1 MNESITRRV
10 ARLISGNIN
19 ALIEAAE
26 NSSPEIVMKESIR
39 EIQNAISEIKDSLGK
54 SIVESKMISDKIKQL
69 KEKHAQLLE
78 QSKIALKE
86 DREDLA
92 KAAIAKQ
99 MDIEAQKPIL
109 EENLKE
115 VNASIKKDEEYIIAL
130 QGKIREME
138 EAIKTKQTYEKEQSN
153 NIDTTQKVDKAE
165 QAFNRVSGIGG
176 NLDKVAVE
184 EASKLGELADL
195 QRNTNIEDRLAALKT
210 TLND

>member
-39 EIQNAISEIKDSLGK
+39 EIQDAISEIKDSLGK

-69 KEKHAQLLE
+69 KETHSQLLE

-115 VNASIKKDEEYIIAL
+115 VNASIKKDEEYIVAL

-138 EAIKTKQTYEKEQSN
+138 DAIKAKQAYEKEQSN
-153 NIDTTQKVDKAE
+153 NTTASQKADKAE
-165 QAFNRVSGIGG
+165 QAFNRVAGLGS
-176 NLDKVAVE
+176 NLDQVAVE
-184 EASKLGELADL
+184 EASKLAELADL

>member
-10 ARLISGNIN
+10 SRLISGNIN

-26 NSSPEIVMKESIR
+26 NSSPEIIMKESIR
-39 EIQNAISEIKDSLGK
+39 EIQDAISEIKDALGK

-69 KEKHAQLLE
+69 KDTHAQLLE
-78 QSKIALKE
+78 QSKLAIRE

-92 KAAIAKQ
+92 KAAIEKQ

-115 VNASIKKDEEYIIAL
+115 VNASIKKNEEYIIAL

-138 EAIKTKQTYEKEQSN
+138 DAIKVKQTYKKEQFN
-153 NIDTTQKVDKAE
+153 NSSASQKVDKAE
-165 QAFNRVSGIGG
+165 QAFNRVAGIGG
-176 NLDKVAVE
+176 NLDKIALE
-184 EASKLGELADL
+184 EASKLADLADL
-195 QRNTNIEDRLAALKT
+195 QRSVNIQDRLAALKT
-210 TLND
+210 TIND

>member
-1 MNESITRRV
+1 MNESITKRV
-10 ARLISGNIN
+10 SRLISGNIN

-26 NSSPEIVMKESIR
+26 NSSPEIIMKESIR
-39 EIQNAISEIKDSLGK
+39 EIQDAISEIKDALGK

-69 KEKHAQLLE
+69 KDTHAQLLE
-78 QSKIALKE
+78 QSKLAIRE

-92 KAAIAKQ
+92 KAAIEKQ

-115 VNASIKKDEEYIIAL
+115 VNASIKKNEEYILAL

-138 EAIKTKQTYEKEQSN
+138 DAIKVKQTYQKEQVN
-153 NIDTTQKVDKAE
+153 NSSASQKVDKAE
-165 QAFNRVSGIGG
+165 QAFNRVAGIGG

-184 EASKLGELADL
+184 EASKLSDLADL
-195 QRNTNIEDRLAALKT
+195 QRSVNIQDRLAALKT
-210 TLND
+210 TIND

>member
-39 EIQNAISEIKDSLGK
+39 EIHDAISEIKDSLGK

-69 KEKHAQLLE
+69 KETHSQLLE
-78 QSKIALKE
+78 QSKTALKE

-92 KAAIAKQ
+92 KAAIARQ

-115 VNASIKKDEEYIIAL
+115 VNASIKKDEEYIVAL

-138 EAIKTKQTYEKEQSN
+138 DAIKVKQTYEKEQSN
-153 NIDTTQKVDKAE
+153 SADATQKVDKAQ
-165 QAFNRVSGIGG
+165 QAFNRVAGLGG
-176 NLDKVAVE
+176 NLDQVAVE
-184 EASKLGELADL
+184 EASKLAELADL

>member
-39 EIQNAISEIKDSLGK
+39 EIQDAISEIKDSLGK

-69 KEKHAQLLE
+69 KETHSQLLE

-115 VNASIKKDEEYIIAL
+115 VNASIKKDEEYIVAL

-138 EAIKTKQTYEKEQSN
+138 DAIKAKQAYEKEQSN
-153 NIDTTQKVDKAE
+153 NTTVSQKADKAE
-165 QAFNRVSGIGG
+165 QAFNRVAGLGS
-176 NLDKVAVE
+176 NLDQVAVE
-184 EASKLGELADL
+184 EASKLAELADL